1 MDFEELAAQA
11 SAWIEHDPDPVTRRE
26 LQALLVQRDAD
37 GLAEH
42 FAGELEFGTAGLRGL
57 VGAGPSRMNL
67 VTVARATAG
76 LACQLLADVEGA
88 AERGVVIGHDA
99 RRGSDEFT
107 RVAVEVLAGHGLKV
121 HWFPGLTPTP
131 LAAFAGRH
139 LGAAATVVVTASH
152 NPPDYNGYKVYSERG
167 SQIVPPQDARIREER
182 AKQGHFADLP
192 RKPLD
197 EALASGQVV
206 ELGRPLIDAYFE
218 ALDTQCLGPVP
229 PPAQVSAVLTP
240 LHGVGH
246 VFVDEALRRRGFT
259 KLYPVAEQIVP
270 DGAFPTVTF
279 PNPEEPGALDLALAL
294 ARDKGADL
302 IVAND
307 PDTDRLSVS
316 VRDPSDPRGMRVLS
330 GNEVG
335 VLLADWILDEGARL
349 GRLPAKPL
357 TVTTIVSTSMLRAVS
372 EARGARCDEVLT
384 GFKWIWD
391 RGIVLATKGDGGG
404 EGGEGE
410 GGGFTFVFGFEEA
423 LGYSVG
429 PVVRDKDGIGAA
441 LTLMDLA
448 AAEKAKGRTLLARL
462 DDLARAHGAYATD
475 QVSVRL
481 EGAAGKAKIEAVL
494 AGLRASP
501 PTEVAGVKVVRMR
514 DLDTDDAAAR
524 DGLPRSNVLSLW
536 TEDGSRLVLRP
547 SGTEPKLKC
556 YLEARVPVGGPPGA
570 KAKGKG
576 KAKAKASETDLA
588 APRAEAARRVAAL
601 ADWCRAVIESTS
613 VPAPQP
619 AEGPARPASGETHTQ
634 TSEGSD
640 G

>member
-1 MDFEELAAQA
+1 MDFEDLAAQA
-11 SAWIEHDPDPVTRRE
+11 TAWIEHDPDPVTRRE
-26 LQALLVQRDAD
+26 LQALLVKRDVD
-37 GLAEH
+37 GLAER

-76 LACQLLADVEGA
+76 LARQLLADVEGA

-99 RRGSDEFT
+99 RRGSDAFT

-182 AKQGHFADLP
+182 AKVGHFAELP
-192 RKPLD
+192 RKPLE

-206 ELGRPLIDAYFE
+206 ELGRPLVDAYFE
-218 ALDTQCLGPVP
+218 ALDGQCLGPVP

-246 VFVDEALRRRGFT
+246 AFVEEALRRRGFT
-259 KLYPVAEQIVP
+259 ELHPVAEQIEP

-294 ARDKGADL
+294 ARDKDADL

-316 VRDPSDPRGMRVLS
+316 VRDPSDPRGMRVLT

-335 VLLADWILDEGARL
+335 VLLADWILDEGART

-391 RGIVLATKGDGGG
+391 RGIALEP
-404 EGGEGE
+404 EGYS
-410 GGGFTFVFGFEEA
+410 FVFGFEEA

-448 AAEKAKGRTLLARL
+448 AAEKAKGRTLLDRL
-462 DDLARAHGAYATD
+462 DDLARAHGVYATG
-475 QVSVRL
+475 QVAVRL
-481 EGAAGKAKIEAVL
+481 EGARGKAQIEAVL
-494 AGLRASP
+494 AGLRAAP
-501 PTEVAGVKVVRMR
+501 PTEVAGVEVVRTR
-514 DLDTDDAAAR
+514 DLDTDDEAAR

-536 TEDGSRLVLRP
+536 TEDGSRVVLRP

-556 YLEARVPVGGPPGA
+556 YLEARVPVEARGGKG
-570 KAKGKG
+570 KRKGKG
-576 KAKAKASETDLA
+576 KGEGKAELE
-588 APRAEAARRVAAL
+588 APRAEAARRVEAL
-601 ADWCRAVIESTS
+601 ADWCRAVIESASRPQTTS
-613 VPAPQP
+613 N
-619 AEGPARPASGETHTQ
+619 E
-634 TSEGSD
+634 TSEGAD

>member
-1 MDFEELAAQA
+1 MDFEALAAQA
-11 SAWIEHDPDPVTRRE
+11 HAWIEHDPDPVTRRE
-26 LQALLVQRDAD
+26 LQALLVQRDAA
-37 GLAEH
+37 GLAER

-57 VGAGPSRMNL
+57 VGAGPARMNL

-76 LACQLLADVEGA
+76 LARQLLVDVEGA

-107 RVAVEVLAGHGLKV
+107 RAAVEVLAGYGFKV

-152 NPPDYNGYKVYSERG
+152 NPPAYNGYKVYSERG
-167 SQIVPPQDARIREER
+167 SQIVPPQDARIRQER
-182 AKQGHFADLP
+182 GQVGQFADLP
-192 RKPLD
+192 RTPLD

-206 ELGRPLIDAYFE
+206 ELGRDLVDAYFD
-218 ALDTQCLGPVP
+218 ALDAQCLGTVP

-259 KLYPVAEQIVP
+259 DLYPVAEQIEP

-335 VLLADWILDEGARL
+335 VLLADWILAEGARTK
-349 GRLPAKPL
+349 RLPAKPL

-372 EARGARCDEVLT
+372 EAHGAQCDEVLT

-391 RGIVLATKGDGGG
+391 RGIERAAGG
-404 EGGEGE
+404 EKDGA
-410 GGGFTFVFGFEEA
+410 TFVFGFEEA

-429 PVVRDKDGIGAA
+429 PAVRDKDGIGAA

-448 AAEKAKGRTLLARL
+448 AAEKAEGRTLLDRL
-462 DDLARAHGAYATD
+462 DDLARAHGVYATD

-481 EGAAGKAKIEAVL
+481 EGAQGKAKIEAVL
-494 AGLRASP
+494 AGLRAAP
-501 PTEVAGVKVVRMR
+501 PAEVAGSKVVRAR
-514 DLDTDDAAAR
+514 DLDTDDAQAR
-524 DGLPRSNVLSLW
+524 DGLPRSNVLSFW
-536 TEDGSRLVLRP
+536 TEDGSRVVLRP

-556 YLEARVPVGGPPGA
+556 YLEARVPVDGA
-570 KAKGKG
+570 GEAKNKG
-576 KAKAKASETDLA
+576 KAKAKPDLA
-588 APRAEAARRVAAL
+588 APRAAAARRVGAL

-613 VPAPQP
+613 IPAPAPRPSEGAP
-619 AEGPARPASGETHTQ
+619 APAPGTTDTQ
-634 TSEGSD
+634 TGEDDD